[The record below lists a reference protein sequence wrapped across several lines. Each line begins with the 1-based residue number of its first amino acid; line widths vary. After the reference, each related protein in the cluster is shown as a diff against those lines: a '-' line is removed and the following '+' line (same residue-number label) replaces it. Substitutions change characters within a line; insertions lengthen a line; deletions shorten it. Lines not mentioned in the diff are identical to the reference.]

1 VLNAF
6 PSQQATIARLPH
18 LFHYI
23 PVFYGLF
30 ELILSQFCHSRYSG
44 KARVLI

>member
-1 VLNAF
+1 LKH
-6 PSQQATIARLPH
+6 QAQIVFH